1 MSTPPIQPPPTP
13 EQEYLSAGITPE
25 RLAAFAAMQNAQ
37 SPAEYAAAAA
47 AAGLTGQAQQAL
59 AGQLAA
65 GVPAGPV
72 QAPSFEEQLE
82 EYKKRNA
89 ALELQ
94 VGQLGQQFSSQLAQL
109 QQALLGVQAAVPQK
123 VDPVTESAAKVARAF
138 GDVIAH
144 DAKNILRSALH
155 SHFVALGLGELA
167 KLI

>member
-1 MSTPPIQPPPTP
+1 M
-13 EQEYLSAGITPE
+13 
-25 RLAAFAAMQNAQ
+25 RNAKR
-37 SPAEYAAAAA
+37 PAEYAAAAA
-47 AAGLTGQAQQAL
+47 AAGLTGQAQQAA
-59 AGQLAA
+59 AGELAA

-123 VDPVTESAAKVARAF
+123 VDPGTESAAKVARAF
-138 GDVIAH
+138 GDVIAP
-144 DAKNILRSALH
+144 DAQNILPSPLH
-155 SHFVALGLGELA
+155 STFA
-167 KLI
+167 

>member
-1 MSTPPIQPPPTP
+1 
-13 EQEYLSAGITPE
+13 
-25 RLAAFAAMQNAQ
+25 MQNAQ

-65 GVPAGPV
+65 GAPAGPV

-144 DAKNILRSALH
+144 DAKNILRSPLH
-155 SHFVALGLGELA
+155 SPFFPLALAELPNLTY
-167 KLI
+167 KPN